1 VKKKPSRKSNNI
13 LKNIVLLS
21 CIGSSSIYVIYG
33 TWFLGDLIGEL
44 DARISVLEMKVNMQ
58 QQHLSAADAE
68 QSKTQENIDERIEKI
83 YSLITSIKGDRK

>member
-1 VKKKPSRKSNNI
+1 
-13 LKNIVLLS
+13 
-21 CIGSSSIYVIYG
+21 VIYG